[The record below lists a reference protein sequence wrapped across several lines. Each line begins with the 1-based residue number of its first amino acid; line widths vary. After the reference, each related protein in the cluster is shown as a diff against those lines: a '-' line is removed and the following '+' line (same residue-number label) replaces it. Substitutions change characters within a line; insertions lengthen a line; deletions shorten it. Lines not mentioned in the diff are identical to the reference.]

1 MDISCL
7 GHLAVQWKLT
17 EHCKPTIM
25 EKNKNHFKI
34 FFKMDM
40 CVCVYETGS
49 ICCTAEPEGIFYINL
64 IKKNFKSINCPIQIK
79 TRTWLPKN
87 SLMHDI
93 FQL

>member
-40 CVCVYETGS
+40 CVCMRLGQFAVQQ
-49 ICCTAEPEGIFYINL
+49 NL
-64 IKKNFKSINCPIQIK
+64 KEYFTS
-79 TRTWLPKN
+79 T
-87 SLMHDI
+87 
-93 FQL
+93 